1 MLLSRWAAVLTD
13 VRFVFGLYLP
23 IRRYTLLQFYST
35 FCWIN
40 SVISPMLLKRSWYC
54 VTTSWML
61 GFRSMHRGGGG
72 GRNGP
77 KVNVSSIIPYKL
89 LALSTLT
96 AFYILPENILQVRV
110 AVPHCMHKCSIVLS
124 KSVGVHTT
132 ILLCICFSCESW
144 TCVGCE
150 KHISSWDN
158 KHYPYVPSIIL
169 YFSTDGDGIFFSFIS
184 SCIPD
189 FWDESAINYTC
200 NKKGSYTYSI
210 HANHW

>member
-1 MLLSRWAAVLTD
+1 MWDLSLVYICLYEDTLYYSSILLSAELIQS
-13 VRFVFGLYLP
+13 FLP
-23 IRRYTLLQFYST
+23 CFWKGHDTVSLHPE
-35 FCWIN
+35 C
-40 SVISPMLLKRSWYC
+40 
-54 VTTSWML
+54 L
-61 GFRSMHRGGGG
+61 GFEACIEVGG